1 MKTIFVRLSI
11 VLFTLC
17 GLCACGGSSTRQS
30 ESKFDDEEVKEVTS
44 SSKSDWDSIIDEYE
58 MFVDKYITLLKKVQA
73 GDMSV
78 SMEEYMSYMEKAQ
91 AIAEKLDDV
100 RDDIS
105 SAQLNRYMKISQK
118 MASAATEIAF

>member
-1 MKTIFVRLSI
+1 
-11 VLFTLC
+11 
-17 GLCACGGSSTRQS
+17 
-30 ESKFDDEEVKEVTS
+30 
-44 SSKSDWDSIIDEYE
+44 
-58 MFVDKYITLLKKVQA
+58 MFVDKYIALLKKVQA